1 MPVSTG
7 TAKMVTLFILNGFY
21 APIIYLFDN
30 QVGEFVGIVGL
41 NREMLCE
48 ELTAALDRCAESI
61 TGVTTVDTVSDSLDN
76 FIPAVGRDDI
86 VNPTIRQYMN
96 PVFEE

>member
-7 TAKMVTLFILNGFY
+7 TAEKVTLFILNGFY

-41 NREMLCE
+41 NREMRCE
-48 ELTAALDRCAESI
+48 ELTTALNSCTESI

-76 FIPAVGRDDI
+76 VIPAVGRDDI
-86 VNPTIRQYMN
+86 VNPAIRQHMN
-96 PVFEE
+96 PTFEE